1 MQSKFLAAFI
11 LPVFFAGCAPKPDL
25 TPLNTPSGKPE
36 VTIKGKSQQE
46 VIEGIISFCAETGA
60 MLDDQT
66 TSTVVCSND
75 AGGFKA
81 NFMFGTQHGA
91 LRIVNRWFVTKAG
104 QDGMRV
110 QIISAYYENMN
121 AYGGVQKYPQDV
133 TRGVGAKQLQTMV
146 EEFATSITKGE

>member
-1 MQSKFLAAFI
+1 MSFKYFAIII
-11 LPVFFAGCAPKPDL
+11 LPVLFAGCSPKPDL

-36 VTIKGKSQQE
+36 VTIQGKTQQE
-46 VIEGIISFCAETGA
+46 IIEGIISFCAETGA

-66 TSTVVCSND
+66 TSTVVCSSD

-81 NFMFGTQHGA
+81 NFMFGTQYGA

-133 TRGVGAKQLQTMV
+133 TRGVGAQQLQSMV
-146 EEFATSITKGE
+146 EEFATIMAKGE